1 MTRRVVVLGAG
12 AAGLAAAN
20 GLGMHAGAGAELEVV
35 LIDRSGEHVF
45 APGFAAVLFGDAEP
59 GAFRRPVSDLARPQV
74 RVLAGE
80 VTRLDPRASAVSGSF
95 GELAYD
101 HLVVALG
108 ADVGWRGD
116 SPPGGDLAPWTL
128 EGALAG
134 REELRRIRPGARVV
148 VGPAGLA
155 YRCPPAV
162 FDLAARISRVTRA
175 RVDLVHPWPAP
186 LAPFGRGPSAA
197 FTAMLAEAGVGFHGG
212 FTIAQ
217 VTGDRVTS
225 SGGAVLPYDAAFLV
239 PPHHPPAAIAGS
251 PLAGPSGWPAVSY
264 PALTHPAHQDVTII
278 GDIAAPA
285 LRAGMAGTL
294 AVFQASHAADRIA
307 APGSQPGDPQM
318 AAICF
323 ADPGDAA
330 SFLYCDFTGPA
341 AGTGPPKCVLM
352 PPLRYFRQ
360 AKQLFAREWF
370 TSMLTGD
377 AGTAWLPLPAQ
388 PGASRERQ

>member
-20 GLGMHAGAGAELEVV
+20 RLGAQAGSGAGLEVV
-35 LIDRSGEHVF
+35 LVDRSGEHVF
-45 APGFAAVLFGDAEP
+45 APGFVSVLFGDAEP
-59 GAFRRPVSDLARPQV
+59 GAFRRPLGDLVRPQV
-74 RVLAGE
+74 RVMAGE
-80 VTRLDPRASAVSGSF
+80 VTRLDPRASAVTGSF

-108 ADVGWRGD
+108 ADVGWPGED
-116 SPPGGDLAPWTL
+116 PPCGDLAPWTL
-128 EGALAG
+128 HGALAG
-134 REELRRIRPGARVV
+134 RDALRRIRPGARVV
-148 VGPAGLA
+148 VGPAGPA

-162 FDLAARISRVTRA
+162 FDLAARISRVTGA

-186 LAPFGRGPSAA
+186 LAPFGPDPSAA
-197 FTAMLAEAGVGFHGG
+197 FTAMLAEAGVTYHGG
-212 FTIAQ
+212 FTVAR
-217 VTGDRVTS
+217 VTGDHITS
-225 SGGAVLPYDAAFLV
+225 SEGAALPYDVAFLV
-239 PPHHPPAAIAGS
+239 PPHRPPAVVAGS

-264 PALTHPAHQDVTII
+264 PALTHPAHQDVAII

-307 APGSQPGDPQM
+307 APGGAPPAPRM

-323 ADPGDAA
+323 VDPGGAG

-341 AGTGPPKCVLM
+341 AGTGPPLCVLM

-370 TSMLTGD
+370 ASMLTGD
-377 AGTAWLPLPAQ
+377 AGTTWLPAAP
-388 PGASRERQ
+388 